1 MQLLARSIYAEM
13 FKLFDIMVVPILTYD
28 AEIWDY
34 EYARIIVNVQSQF
47 CSRYLKLYKLL

>member
-1 MQLLARSIYAEM
+1 MKLLARSIYAEM